1 MITFEEL
8 SFSYGNMNEEQL
20 KSLNLQVKRGEFV
33 LLCGRSACGKT
44 TATKCINGLIPHF
57 SEGKYSGAVFVKGKE
72 IGKTPIYKISEDVGS
87 VFQNP
92 KTQFFNLDSDSEL
105 VFGMENLGI
114 PPEKINDRVKDVVH
128 DLDIESLLGR
138 SVFDLSGGE
147 KQVLALAS
155 VYAVNPDIYVLD
167 EPTANIDKEGIDR
180 LHQIL
185 VKLKQMG
192 KTIVISE
199 HRLYFLM
206 DLVDKAVYIEHG
218 TIQKIYSGNEFR
230 ALDDNDRI
238 RLGLRCFTLDNQKE
252 IIPTQ
257 SKDGV
262 LKISNLSISYGQ
274 NFIIKDAS
282 FTANR
287 GDIIAVTGH
296 NGSGKSTFLRVL
308 CGLVK
313 EKSGKIVFEDKPYSH
328 KGRRALCYMTMQD
341 VVHQLFAD
349 SVWEEFSLLNKNV
362 DEQSITDILRRLDL
376 LDYKEKHPMTLS
388 GGQKQR
394 LALAVATL
402 ANKEIVIF
410 DEPTSGLDYGNML
423 KVSEL
428 IRELSIGKIVFVATH
443 DRELVELLCNRQI
456 EISDETISVY
466 DLIPAQ

>member
-180 LHQIL
+180 LHEIL

-199 HRLYFLM
+199 HRL
-206 DLVDKAVYIEHG
+206 
-218 TIQKIYSGNEFR
+218 
-230 ALDDNDRI
+230 
-238 RLGLRCFTLDNQKE
+238 
-252 IIPTQ
+252 
-257 SKDGV
+257 
-262 LKISNLSISYGQ
+262 
-274 NFIIKDAS
+274 
-282 FTANR
+282 
-287 GDIIAVTGH
+287 
-296 NGSGKSTFLRVL
+296 
-308 CGLVK
+308 
-313 EKSGKIVFEDKPYSH
+313 
-328 KGRRALCYMTMQD
+328 
-341 VVHQLFAD
+341 
-349 SVWEEFSLLNKNV
+349 
-362 DEQSITDILRRLDL
+362 
-376 LDYKEKHPMTLS
+376 
-388 GGQKQR
+388 
-394 LALAVATL
+394 
-402 ANKEIVIF
+402 
-410 DEPTSGLDYGNML
+410 
-423 KVSEL
+423 
-428 IRELSIGKIVFVATH
+428 
-443 DRELVELLCNRQI
+443 
-456 EISDETISVY
+456 
-466 DLIPAQ
+466 

>member
-1 MITFEEL
+1 
-8 SFSYGNMNEEQL
+8 
-20 KSLNLQVKRGEFV
+20 
-33 LLCGRSACGKT
+33 
-44 TATKCINGLIPHF
+44 
-57 SEGKYSGAVFVKGKE
+57 
-72 IGKTPIYKISEDVGS
+72 
-87 VFQNP
+87 
-92 KTQFFNLDSDSEL
+92 
-105 VFGMENLGI
+105 
-114 PPEKINDRVKDVVH
+114 
-128 DLDIESLLGR
+128 
-138 SVFDLSGGE
+138 
-147 KQVLALAS
+147 
-155 VYAVNPDIYVLD
+155 
-167 EPTANIDKEGIDR
+167 
-180 LHQIL
+180 
-185 VKLKQMG
+185 
-192 KTIVISE
+192 
-199 HRLYFLM
+199 M

-218 TIQKIYSGNEFR
+218 TIQRIYTGNEFR
-230 ALDDNDRI
+230 ALDDNERI
-238 RLGLRCFTLDNQKE
+238 RLGLRCFTLDSQKKKV
-252 IIPTQ
+252 PTQ

-296 NGSGKSTFLRVL
+296 NGSGKSAFLRVL

-313 EKSGKIVFEDKPYSH
+313 EKSGKIVFEDKAYSY

-402 ANKEIVIF
+402 ANKDIVIF

-466 DLIPAQ
+466 DLISASDRQCEV